1 MTSYVTYHIDWDVP
15 MGSANQ
21 SVAHYNYSFTVNGM
35 NMGSF
40 DVSSNGCDITV
51 TQGSSISF
59 TVAAIDNFN
68 QRGADANF
76 TFNSDID
83 PVNLIPM
90 PYGAV
95 GGLRYTLVN
104 FS

>member
-1 MTSYVTYHIDWDVP
+1 MTSYVTYHIDWDAP

-21 SVAHYNYSFTVNGM
+21 SVARYNYSVTVNGM

-40 DVSSNGCDITV
+40 DVFSNGCDITV
-51 TQGSSISF
+51 QQGCSINF
-59 TVAAIDNFN
+59 TVAAIDNYN
-68 QRGADANF
+68 QRGADS
-76 TFNSDID
+76 TLSFNSDID
-83 PVNLIPM
+83 PINLIPM

-95 GGLRYTLVN
+95 TGLRYTLVN